1 MRVVIAR
8 AVWDQEAQV
17 WSSVVDDLHIFTE
30 APSIEALRERLKL
43 VVPDALELMGERVD
57 DVSIEIIAHVSDQI
71 KLDAA

>member
-43 VVPDALELMGERVD
+43 VVPDALDINGERAD
-57 DVSIEIIAHVSDQI
+57 EVSIEIIAHVSDHV
-71 KLDAA
+71 KLAAA